1 MSIVSQTE
9 RLVKST
15 GLLERAAFFAIITFQ
30 PMRKVLLPILVF
42 LSVISIFLQLGSGY
56 IKQALGQGAKAG
68 IRVESN
74 QSAKV
79 FLNNEDRGTAPFQD
93 DNLKPGD
100 HLITLKTDETDLPK
114 TLWEG
119 YAKLN
124 EGTLTIV
131 IRDIAGKKE
140 NSSGEVISLEKG
152 QGAIITSSPSG
163 SEVFVDGKLMGRTPL
178 SLPDLVE
185 GEHQFII
192 SKENF
197 LKRSIRSKVINGLS
211 LNLSVDL
218 AISEPDLTKL
228 PSNPISSTQEIT
240 IKSTP
245 TGFLRVRETAGT
257 GAKEIGQVKPKET
270 YVLLEETPG
279 WVRIRL
285 KDSQEGWVSSSYVQK
300 NPKLS
305 SQVVNN
311 PDYR

>member
-1 MSIVSQTE
+1 
-9 RLVKST
+9 
-15 GLLERAAFFAIITFQ
+15 
-30 PMRKVLLPILVF
+30 MRKALLSILVF
-42 LSVISIFLQLGSGY
+42 LSVISIFLQLGSNY
-56 IKQALGQGAKAG
+56 IKNVLGQGAKAG

-74 QSAKV
+74 KAAIVS
-79 FLNNEDRGTAPFQD
+79 LNDEEKGPAPFQD

-100 HLITLKTDETDLPK
+100 YLVSLKDEGASESAKL
-114 TLWEG
+114 LWEG

-131 IRDIAGKKE
+131 IRDLAEKNE
-140 NSSGEVISLEKG
+140 ASSGEVISLEKG
-152 QGAIITSSPSG
+152 QGALITSSPSG
-163 SEVFVDGKLMGRTPL
+163 AEVFVDGKSEGRTPL

-228 PSNPISSTQEIT
+228 PTTPISSTVEVT

-245 TGFLRVRETAGT
+245 TGFLRVRETPSANG
-257 GAKEIGQVKPKET
+257 KEIGQVKPKEI
-270 YVLLEETPG
+270 YPLLEEGNG

-285 KDSQEGWVSSSYVQK
+285 KDSKEGWVSSSYVQK
-300 NPKLS
+300 NNL
-305 SQVVNN
+305 
-311 PDYR
+311 

>member
-1 MSIVSQTE
+1 M
-9 RLVKST
+9 
-15 GLLERAAFFAIITFQ
+15 IIYLT
-30 PMRKVLLPILVF
+30 MRKILLPILVF
-42 LSVISIFLQLGSGY
+42 LSVISIFLQLGSDY
-56 IKQALGQGAKAG
+56 IKNALGQGAKAG

-74 QSAKV
+74 KSTTV
-79 FLNNEDRGTAPFQD
+79 FLNNEEKGAAPFQD

-100 HLITLKTDETDLPK
+100 YLIALKSNEATEAA

-119 YAKLN
+119 YASLN

-131 IRDIAGKKE
+131 IRDLADKKE
-140 NSSGEVISLEKG
+140 ASSGEIISLEDG
-152 QGAIITSSPSG
+152 QGAVVTSTPSG
-163 SEVFVDGKLMGRTPL
+163 AEVFVDGQLKGRTPL

-228 PSNPISSTQEIT
+228 PEAPISSTAEIT

-245 TGFLRVRETAGT
+245 TGFLRVRETAGPN
-257 GAKEIGQVKPKET
+257 GKEVGQVKPKET
-270 YVLLEETPG
+270 YVLLEESPG
-279 WVRIRL
+279 WAKIRL
-285 KDSQEGWVSSSYVQK
+285 KDSKEGWVSSAYIQK
-300 NPKLS
+300 NTNTP
-305 SQVVNN
+305 
-311 PDYR
+311 